1 MSFPHFGHPY
11 GGASQV
17 RAAPM
22 GDGGRLEGRR
32 AQCRTCPQSPP
43 LSRVPREARESRDL
57 GSVPQTPLTLPHPW
71 QRMRR
76 SPRQAEESC
85 DPKLGHSDLA
95 LREVGEISGT
105 FQTGLLA
112 VQISEVAGR
121 VPDSVSLFFWARS
134 FVILCSSPLP
144 SMGRSKLSA
153 SGSFDFPDLGGHC
166 AMTGSPGK
174 FWRRPP
180 LFSFSAESPRTS
192 PSLTS
197 ALLCDLG

>member
-1 MSFPHFGHPY
+1 M
-11 GGASQV
+11 GA
-17 RAAPM
+17 
-22 GDGGRLEGRR
+22 DWKEGEPS
-32 AQCRTCPQSPP
+32 AGTCPQSPP
-43 LSRVPREARESRDL
+43 LPRVPREARESRDL

-76 SPRQAEESC
+76 SLRQAEESC

-95 LREVGEISGT
+95 LREVGGISGT

-144 SMGRSKLSA
+144 SMGRSKLSP

-166 AMTGSPGK
+166 AMTGSPGEILETPTPVQFLSREPK
-174 FWRRPP
+174 
-180 LFSFSAESPRTS
+180 
-192 PSLTS
+192 
-197 ALLCDLG
+197 D